1 MELRMSR
8 KERDRLKVVAA
19 LAEGRLAQVEAG
31 RRLRLCE
38 RQVHRILRRYEAQRD
53 TGLVHRARGR
63 PSNRRL
69 PETLRR
75 RVMAQVTHAYR
86 DFGPTLAAEKLQE
99 RDGLA
104 VSRKT
109 VRQWMMADGFR

>member
-1 MELRMSR
+1 MSR

-19 LAEGRLAQVEAG
+19 LAEGRLVQVEAG

-38 RQVHRILRRYEAQRD
+38 RQVRRLLRRYEAEGD
-53 TGLVHRARGR
+53 AGLVHRAGGR

-69 PETLRR
+69 REALRR
-75 RVMAQVTHAYR
+75 RVLGRVAATYR

-99 RDGLA
+99 REGLG
-104 VSRKT
+104 VSRET
-109 VRQWMMADGFR
+109 LRQ